1 MWWTWTLDTDDDS
14 EDFEDN
20 EEYNVPI
27 INVQLQ
33 REIRRQELTTENSEL
48 TADWMEAEATL
59 AEEQDETDK
68 IREDICKIEAQIERL
83 KEG

>member
-1 MWWTWTLDTDDDS
+1 
-14 EDFEDN
+14 
-20 EEYNVPI
+20 
-27 INVQLQ
+27 
-33 REIRRQELTTENSEL
+33 
-48 TADWMEAEATL
+48 MEAEATL